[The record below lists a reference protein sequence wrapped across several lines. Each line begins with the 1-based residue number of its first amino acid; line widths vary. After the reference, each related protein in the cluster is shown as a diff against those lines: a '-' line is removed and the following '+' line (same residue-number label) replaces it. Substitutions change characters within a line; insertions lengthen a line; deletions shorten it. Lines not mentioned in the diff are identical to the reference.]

1 MNKSFIP
8 VFFCTDNNYAIPAY
22 IALYSL
28 LQNYKG
34 NLRVKAFVLVSKDFS
49 EKFKRLLNTL
59 SDRYDFFE
67 ITIICAPDTYDSVS
81 INCSHVSTA
90 TLYRLLIPRI
100 LNKIDSSIEKCIYLD
115 SDIVVEG
122 DIAELYDVDIEG
134 YYIGGVRDRAL
145 SCDEMLGVEGY
156 KKKRKMLGIPSLNNY
171 INAGVLLMNLKEIKE
186 KRIDSELE
194 NTGYRNDFPYND
206 QDVINTVCY
215 SKIKTLPLKFNAM
228 TTCLYHNSRCFYEQY
243 GRENI
248 IEARQ
253 NPVILHYILKRKP
266 WSCSNLLMAENWW
279 KYVKMQDTAIMQ
291 EYIQPFLLEQ
301 NVSMHDWAREAAKKA
316 TIKMGVYNLI
326 RKVYYWWRT

>member
-8 VFFCTDNNYAIPAY
+8 VFFCADNNYAIPAY

-49 EKFKRLLNTL
+49 AKFKRLLKKL

-67 ITIICAPDTYDSVS
+67 ITIISAPDIYDSVS
-81 INCSHVSTA
+81 INCAHVSTA

-100 LNKIDSSIEKCIYLD
+100 LNEIDSSIEKCIYLD

-145 SCDEMLGVEGY
+145 SCDEMIGIEGY
-156 KKKRKMLGIPSLNNY
+156 KKICKKLGIPTLNNY

-186 KRIDSELE
+186 KRIDGKLE

-228 TTCLYHNSRCFYEQY
+228 TTCLNHNGRYFYEQY

-248 IEARQ
+248 LEALQ

-279 KYVKMQDTAIMQ
+279 KYVKMQDAEIMQ
-291 EYIQPFLLEQ
+291 EYIQPFLLAQ
-301 NVSMHDWAREAAKKA
+301 KVSVHDWVREAAKKA
-316 TIKMGVYNLI
+316 TIKMGVYNLV
-326 RKVYYWWRT
+326 RDAYYYLKS